1 MTSTAATLQLIDE
14 LAEADMTAFPAKV
27 WAVAMEAERLGT
39 PTPIVDALKDS
50 AAHAW
55 KNGHIVVPAAKVA
68 AANAAAKAAAIAAKK
83 EAEALR
89 KDAEAEKK

>member
-39 PTPIVDALKDS
+39 PTPIVDALLDTRS
-50 AAHAW
+50 PVVVRQRALARIAGRVHSQASDRPTSSRPAW
-55 KNGHIVVPAAKVA
+55 RASSLAT
-68 AANAAAKAAAIAAKK
+68 
-83 EAEALR
+83 R
-89 KDAEAEKK
+89 